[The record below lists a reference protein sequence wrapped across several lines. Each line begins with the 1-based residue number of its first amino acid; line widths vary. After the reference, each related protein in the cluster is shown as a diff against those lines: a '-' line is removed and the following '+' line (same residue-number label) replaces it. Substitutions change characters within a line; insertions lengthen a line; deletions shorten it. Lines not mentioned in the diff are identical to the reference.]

1 MITKMKKVWF
11 FFASSA
17 MLLLGTSCS
26 VDLTR
31 LGGLDQPKTIPFFEP
46 ITINYGGES
55 ILLDVQLQRAY
66 TAAVDTSVYPME
78 SCRGNINID
87 ATVQQNREET
97 GRAWSIPLVLI
108 PIWPITPVDE
118 TLKYHMTTHIFCN
131 GSLTFKA
138 EFDESELVRAFWY
151 GMLRSDLV
159 NKASEAMHQRLLNR
173 LKYELQL
180 KRNTDLNA
188 GLS

>member
-1 MITKMKKVWF
+1 MKKVWL
-11 FFASSA
+11 FFASTA
-17 MLLLGTSCS
+17 MLLMGTSCS
-26 VDLTR
+26 IDLTR

-46 ITINYGGES
+46 IAINYGGEAS
-55 ILLDVQLQRAY
+55 MLDVQLQRAY

-78 SCRGNINID
+78 TCRGNITID
-87 ATVQQNREET
+87 ATVQQNQEDK
-97 GRAWSIPLVLI
+97 GSAWAVPLTII
-108 PIWPITPVDE
+108 PIWPIMPVDE

-138 EFDESELVRAFWY
+138 EFDESEPVRAFWY
-151 GMLRSDLV
+151 GKLRSDLV

>member
-1 MITKMKKVWF
+1 MITKMKKVWLF
-11 FFASSA
+11 LASSM
-17 MLLLGTSCS
+17 MLLVETSCS
-26 VDLTR
+26 IDLTR
-31 LGGLDQPKTIPFFEP
+31 LSGLDQPKTIPFFEP

-66 TAAVDTSVYPME
+66 TAAVDTSIYPME
-78 SCRGNINID
+78 TCRGNINID
-87 ATVQQNREET
+87 ATVQQNSEET
-97 GRAWSIPLVLI
+97 GSVWATPLILI
-108 PIWPITPVDE
+108 PIWPVMPVDE

-138 EFDESELVRAFWY
+138 EFEESELVRATLY

-180 KRNTDLNA
+180 KRNSDLNA